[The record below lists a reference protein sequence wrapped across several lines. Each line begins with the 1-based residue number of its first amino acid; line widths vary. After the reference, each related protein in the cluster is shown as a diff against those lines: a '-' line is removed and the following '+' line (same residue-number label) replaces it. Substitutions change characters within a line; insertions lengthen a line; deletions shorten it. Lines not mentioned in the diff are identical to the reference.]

1 MSLILQEDNFRILQ
15 EDGLYILNEEPTSYT
30 FQMSVGSFILSGIN
44 TGVFLNRLLSAVVGS
59 FIFTGLSSLL
69 LVGRKLI
76 TSVGTFTLTGISV
89 NFVKISK
96 MFADTVNFALTFS
109 PADIF
114 KNIGIWR
121 LGSKSD
127 TSYSSVAKPTTSY
140 SQISKPTTSYSTIIK
155 PTVPTYSRR
164 AENLAYLLQEDGFRI
179 MLEDGNFLKIDDNIW
194 TNIPK
199 A

>member
-1 MSLILQEDNFRILQ
+1 MSLILQEDNYRILQ
-15 EDGLYILNEEPTSYT
+15 EDGLYVLNEEPTSYT
-30 FQMSVGSFILSGIN
+30 FIMSVGSFVLSGIN
-44 TGVFLNRLLSAVVGS
+44 ANVLLNRKLVSDAGS
-59 FIFTGLSSLL
+59 FILNGVSSVLTVGRYL
-69 LVGRKLI
+69 LV
-76 TSVGTFTLTGISV
+76 SVGTFAISGIAV

-96 MFADTVNFALTFS
+96 IFADAVQFVFTVN

-121 LGSKSD
+121 LGSKED
-127 TSYSSVAKPTTSY
+127 TSYSSIAKPTTSY
-140 SQISKPTTSYSTIIK
+140 SQISKPTTSYSAITK

-164 AENLAYLLQEDGFRI
+164 LENLAFILQEDGFKI
-179 MLEDGNFLKIDDNIW
+179 MLEDGSFLKTDENIW